1 MMGHL
6 QDVMLKS
13 DTLRRSKDHWEV
25 DGIFAFCYKV
35 SHEANCGLLSQ
46 NIHLKI
52 GTRFMVNSNH
62 LQYIVGVSS
71 FFSR

>member
-1 MMGHL
+1 MGHL

-35 SHEANCGLLSQ
+35 SREANCGLLNQ

-52 GTRFMVNSNH
+52 GTRLMVNSKH
-62 LQYIVGVSS
+62 LQYLVGVSLC
-71 FFSR
+71 FSR